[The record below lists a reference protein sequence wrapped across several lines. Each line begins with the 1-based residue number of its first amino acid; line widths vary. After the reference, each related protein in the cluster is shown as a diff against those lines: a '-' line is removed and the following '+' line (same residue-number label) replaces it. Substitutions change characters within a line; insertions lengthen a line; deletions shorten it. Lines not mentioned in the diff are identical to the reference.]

1 MRDTT
6 VEELETMIKSA
17 EGQKAPGYD
26 GVTIDLIKL
35 LIEEPGPLRELLTTL
50 INVAFRTGAS
60 LPSWR
65 KAVITMIPKKKEDG
79 KWTDKV
85 RDMRPISVLQEF
97 GKMASKI
104 LATRIGDRI
113 LATPSVLNSAQRA
126 FLKDGCIQQCI
137 NTALNVFEDFKDK
150 KTKGKQL
157 LPYHMTK
164 KRRTTASKLIPL
176 ERHSKDS
183 TCQRTL
189 FSSYCLDLTRQQA
202 VSKPFM
208 D

>member
-1 MRDTT
+1 
-6 VEELETMIKSA
+6 
-17 EGQKAPGYD
+17 
-26 GVTIDLIKL
+26 

-113 LATPSVLNSAQRA
+113 LATPLYSIARNAPSLRMAVFN
-126 FLKDGCIQQCI
+126 
-137 NTALNVFEDFKDK
+137 NVS
-150 KTKGKQL
+150 T
-157 LPYHMTK
+157 
-164 KRRTTASKLIPL
+164 RR
-176 ERHSKDS
+176 
-183 TCQRTL
+183 
-189 FSSYCLDLTRQQA
+189 
-202 VSKPFM
+202 
-208 D
+208 

>member
-1 MRDTT
+1 
-6 VEELETMIKSA
+6 
-17 EGQKAPGYD
+17 
-26 GVTIDLIKL
+26 
-35 LIEEPGPLRELLTTL
+35 
-50 INVAFRTGAS
+50 
-60 LPSWR
+60 
-65 KAVITMIPKKKEDG
+65 MIPKKKEDG

-150 KTKGKQL
+150 KTKGN
-157 LPYHMTK
+157 MTK
-164 KRRTTASKLIPL
+164 KRRTTAFKLTIRASL
-176 ERHSKDS
+176 EDS
-183 TCQRTL
+183 TCRRTL

-202 VSKPFM
+202 VSKPSM
-208 D
+208 DLLKISRWKRLSVKAILYHLSFIS